1 MCIHYVGNILLMKK
15 VSILGSKYSKSK
27 LARSKTWFTV
37 CMLLLIV
44 TAVVVTPSVLAQIN
58 LDVDADYEM
67 EFEVTSTTALWT
79 AGTHSFE
86 VTGEGNFSAPVEDTF
101 TMNGSGTV
109 TYSMVG
115 AGPPGEFDLTLEMSG
130 YIDDSLLAGPYT
142 MTVVAHATTVLVEET
157 TPGYVRTEEVMNA
170 AVNGTFNEL
179 TWNATSTSTMVDF
192 SDIGSEGTFFQIRVT
207 GSSNVI
213 PEFPSTVLMPV
224 ILIAVTLVAAIITGT
239 YSKKVHSK

>member
-1 MCIHYVGNILLMKK
+1 MMKRF
-15 VSILGSKYSKSK
+15 SGLRSLYSKSDV
-27 LARSKTWFTV
+27 ARSQTWFAV

-44 TAVVVTPSVLAQIN
+44 SVVVVVPSVLAQLN

-115 AGPPGEFDLTLEMSG
+115 EGPPGEFDLTLEMSG
-130 YIDDSLLAGPYT
+130 YMIRSWLDRTQCLWLLMQQRRRWKRLLDT
-142 MTVVAHATTVLVEET
+142 
-157 TPGYVRTEEVMNA
+157 
-170 AVNGTFNEL
+170 
-179 TWNATSTSTMVDF
+179 
-192 SDIGSEGTFFQIRVT
+192 
-207 GSSNVI
+207 
-213 PEFPSTVLMPV
+213 
-224 ILIAVTLVAAIITGT
+224 
-239 YSKKVHSK
+239 

>member
-1 MCIHYVGNILLMKK
+1 MKRF
-15 VSILGSKYSKSK
+15 SGLRSLYSKSDV
-27 LARSKTWFTV
+27 ARSQTWFAV

-44 TAVVVTPSVLAQIN
+44 SVVVVVPSVLAQLN

-115 AGPPGEFDLTLEMSG
+115 EGPPGEFDLTLEMSG

-142 MTVVAHATTVLVEET
+142 MSVVAHATTAQVEET
-157 TPGYVRTEEVMNA
+157 PGYIRTEEVMNA
-170 AVNGTFNEL
+170 AINGTFNEF
-179 TWNATSTSTMVDF
+179 TWNATSSSTLVDF
-192 SDIGSEGTFFQIRVT
+192 SVIGGDGTSFQIRVT

-213 PEFPSTVLMPV
+213 PEFPSAILMPIV
-224 ILIAVTLVAAIITGT
+224 LIAVTLVAAIITGAYT
-239 YSKKVHSK
+239 KRGRPSSR

>member
-1 MCIHYVGNILLMKK
+1 MKK
-15 VSILGSKYSKSK
+15 VSVLWSMYSKSK
-27 LARSKTWFTV
+27 AARSKTWLTL

-67 EFEVTSTTALWT
+67 EFEVTSTTALWNS
-79 AGTHSFE
+79 GTHSFE

-115 AGPPGEFDLTLEMSG
+115 GGPPGEFDLTLEMSG

-142 MTVVAHATTVLVEET
+142 MTVVAHATTVLVQET

-170 AVNGTFNEL
+170 AVNGTFNEF
-179 TWNATSTSTMVDF
+179 TWNATSTSTLVDF
-192 SDIGSEGTFFQIRVT
+192 SDIDEGMFFQIRVT

-213 PEFPSTVLMPV
+213 PEFPSTILMPV

-239 YSKKVHSK
+239 YSKKAYSK

>member
-1 MCIHYVGNILLMKK
+1 MKK
-15 VSILGSKYSKSK
+15 VAVLWLMYSKSK
-27 LARSKTWFTV
+27 VARSKTWFTV
-37 CMLLLIV
+37 CMFLLIV

-67 EFEVTSTTALWT
+67 EFEVTSTTALWNP
-79 AGTHSFE
+79 GMHSFE

-130 YIDDSLLAGPYT
+130 YIDDSILAGPYT
-142 MTVVAHATTVLVEET
+142 MRVVAHATTAQVAET
-157 TPGYVRTEEVMNA
+157 SGYIRTEEVMNA

-179 TWNATSTSTMVDF
+179 TWNATSTSTIVDF
-192 SDIGSEGTFFQIRVT
+192 SVIGSEGTSFQIRVT

-213 PEFPSTVLMPV
+213 PEFPSTLLMPV
-224 ILIAVTLVAAIITGT
+224 ILIAVTLVAAIITRT
-239 YSKKVHSK
+239 YSKKAHST